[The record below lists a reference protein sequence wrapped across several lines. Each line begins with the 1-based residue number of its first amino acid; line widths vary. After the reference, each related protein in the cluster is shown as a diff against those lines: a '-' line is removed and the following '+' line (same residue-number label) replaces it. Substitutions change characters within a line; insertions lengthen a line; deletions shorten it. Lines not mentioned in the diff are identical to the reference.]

1 MRHIRGSE
9 LFDVDG
15 EPTLMTNLFPNT
27 IVPLLNHPKDM
38 MVFLVLPLL
47 PHSLSRSPP
56 QFFKS
61 LLKLLVLFLL
71 QHRFFL
77 ATFQPAFSVQTV
89 FKMKSFAYA
98 TVAFALATSVTART
112 FKVVNK
118 CSYTIWPAV
127 RPTLPLSLIQDADAF
142 ASRSCS
148 LT

>member
-1 MRHIRGSE
+1 MLIAIGRAPLQTREVFIKEPGWGSGSS
-9 LFDVDG
+9 FS
-15 EPTLMTNLFPNT
+15 FSFASF
-27 IVPLLNHPKDM
+27 LL
-38 MVFLVLPLL
+38 
-47 PHSLSRSPP
+47 HSSS
-56 QFFKS
+56 S
-61 LLKLLVLFLL
+61 LL

-77 ATFQPAFSVQTV
+77 ATFQPAFSVQTI

-127 RPTLPLSLIQDADAF
+127 RPTLPLSLIRDTDAF
-142 ASRSCS
+142 ASHSCS